1 MRLTSSRQDLATA
14 LGSAGRAAS
23 ARSTIPVLSH
33 VLLKAEGGVVELAA
47 TDMEVSL
54 RVPLAAEVTE
64 AGSVAVPRLAADI
77 VRTMA
82 DGPVAIE
89 HRANEGVVTLSGGR
103 SSFSL
108 NCLQAADFP
117 ELPEGTGDM
126 VAVPARV
133 IVDVVDRVVR
143 AASRDET
150 RPVLTGVLISLG
162 PEGLTA
168 VATDSYRLAVAQAAL
183 EAPPAELRQAIV
195 PARAVA
201 EIGRLVAATE
211 SEAVGV
217 ALTDNF
223 AAFTVGGATL
233 TARVIDGQFPDHR
246 QLIPSE
252 FDHEVTF
259 DRHELSGV
267 LGRIA
272 VLAQRSSPVRLGFDD
287 GQVTVSAISEQVGEG
302 REEVPVVF
310 AGEPVEIGFNVEFLR
325 GGVDAIDGD
334 EVRLGLISP
343 LRPGLLRGAGDDFRY
358 LLMPIRLNA

>member
-1 MRLTSSRQDLATA
+1 MRLTSSRQDLANA

-33 VLLKAEGGVVELAA
+33 VLLRAEGGAVELAA

-54 RVPLAAEVTE
+54 RVPFAAEVAE
-64 AGSVAVPRLAADI
+64 GGSVAVPRLAADI
-77 VRTMA
+77 VRSMA
-82 DGPVAIE
+82 EGPITIE
-89 HRANEGVVTLSGGR
+89 HRANEGVVTLAGGR
-103 SSFSL
+103 SSFTL

-126 VAVPARV
+126 VLVPAAV
-133 IVDVVDRVVR
+133 IVDVIERVVR

-150 RPVLTGVLISLG
+150 RPVLTGVLISLT

-168 VATDSYRLAVAQAAL
+168 VATDSYRLAVARADL
-183 EAPPAELRQAIV
+183 ESPPAESRQAIV

-201 EIGRLVAATE
+201 EIGRLVSATGAD
-211 SEAVGV
+211 AVGITL
-217 ALTDNF
+217 AENF
-223 AAFTVGGATL
+223 AAFSIGGASL

-246 QLIPSE
+246 QLIPSD

-259 DRHELSGV
+259 DRQELSAV

-287 GQVTVSAISEQVGEG
+287 GQVTISAISEQVGEG

-310 AGEPVEIGFNVEFLR
+310 AGDPVEIGFNVEFLR
-325 GGVDAIDGD
+325 SGVDAIDGD

-343 LRPGLLRGAGDDFRY
+343 LRPGLLRGTGDDFRY